1 MIRGPSESDT
11 AGQKLIERHEASFPF
26 GWHVEDMMGTR
37 SQEVL
42 NVESRNLIWGPFFLT
57 FIYF

>member
-11 AGQKLIERHEASFPF
+11 AGQKLIERHEVSFPF

-42 NVESRNLIWGPFFLT
+42 NVESRNLIWGSLFF
-57 FIYF
+57 